1 MTVDTRTRLT
11 PTWTPRVTVALIVLA
26 AAAFVYVT
34 AEIVPVGALA
44 AIAADFRVSEA
55 LVGTLLAS
63 YALVAALERTGLT
76 EKAVYVAKATM
87 REQRIV
93 RDVREV
99 RSERGDCFAMVIVT
113 RKERSGVLAGDV
125 SPEAMLAKVEA

>member
-1 MTVDTRTRLT
+1 MPKV
-11 PTWTPRVTVALIVLA
+11 
-26 AAAFVYVT
+26 
-34 AEIVPVGALA
+34 
-44 AIAADFRVSEA
+44 
-55 LVGTLLAS
+55 
-63 YALVAALERTGLT
+63 VAALERTGLT

-113 RKERSGVLAGDV
+113 RKERSGVLAGNV